1 MEEELLPLP
10 IELEELLGRT
20 KTALESLETDT
31 ESIDQEAFKLESNQ
45 IQAKIEEAELL
56 ADECEDEKTRSHAL
70 KIVQE
75 YSNRFTRLKAKFRL
89 ISLKLKRTNTTYQ
102 SQRAELLKGS
112 STTSS
117 SEIDPSSSSDVT
129 KSLQNT
135 LEIMRQELDR
145 SVMSTHLLEQ
155 QTSTLQLTSDQ
166 YMNFGDLMKTSK
178 ALISSLKRADI
189 IDRILLTG
197 ALTFFGLVCLYI
209 LKKRIL
215 DKGVSIISTLISPL
229 SRMDNSRE
237 NSIDKTNPIYD
248 QDLVLKTVITT
259 TAAIATATAIAR
271 APNPIPS
278 PDIHL
283 PPTAPSSLKIS
294 SSQDD
299 LLHEEL

>member
-1 MEEELLPLP
+1 MRKLDLMHSRLYKNIP
-10 IELEELLGRT
+10 IN
-20 KTALESLETDT
+20 SL
-31 ESIDQEAFKLESNQ
+31 
-45 IQAKIEEAELL
+45 
-56 ADECEDEKTRSHAL
+56 
-70 KIVQE
+70 
-75 YSNRFTRLKAKFRL
+75 AKFRS

-155 QTSTLQLTSDQ
+155 QTSTLQSTSDQ
-166 YMNFGDLMKTSK
+166 YMNFGDLMKTSR

-197 ALTFFGLVCLYI
+197 ALIFFGLVCLYI

-215 DKGVSIISTLISPL
+215 DKGVSILSTLISPL
-229 SRMDNSRE
+229 SQMDSSRE
-237 NSIDKTNPIYD
+237 NSIDKTKSIHD

-259 TAAIATATAIAR
+259 TAAIAVATAIAR

-294 SSQDD
+294 LSQDD